1 VKAQDGYL
9 HYKKYCPPISY
20 NTISTIHHTGDHSH
34 MHTHTHTHM
43 RSLIY
48 GTGMYCK
55 RVCKP
60 FRSTATNTCRQTL
73 TSTHL
78 NR

>member
-1 VKAQDGYL
+1 MGIYIIKNIVLLFPIIQYL
-9 HYKKYCPPISY
+9 QFTTLEI
-20 NTISTIHHTGDHSH
+20 THT
-34 MHTHTHTHM
+34 HTHTHTHM

>member
-1 VKAQDGYL
+1 MGIYIIKNIVLLFPIIQYL
-9 HYKKYCPPISY
+9 QFTTLEI
-20 NTISTIHHTGDHSH
+20 
-34 MHTHTHTHM
+34 THTHM